1 MYACN
6 YVILGLRRNRAPLVV
21 TNVSILTISLVYLIN
36 AGYAVDRA
44 NTEEEKNILSRKY
57 NYTFIT
63 IVYIVL
69 PIITLIIFG
78 LCKLSPADEHVIVHI
93 ENVEEIIAHSEPV
106 PLPIAQLVEIL
117 E

>member
-6 YVILGLRRNRAPLVV
+6 YVILGLRRNRAPLIV
-21 TNVSILTISLVYLIN
+21 TNVSILTISLIYLIN

-44 NTEEEKNILSRKY
+44 NTEEEKNIQSRKY
-57 NYTFIT
+57 NYTF
-63 IVYIVL
+63 VYIVL

-78 LCKLSPADEHVIVHI
+78 LCKLNPADEHVIVHI

-106 PLPIAQLVEIL
+106 PLPIAQLVETL

>member
-6 YVILGLRRNRAPLVV
+6 YVILGLRRNRAPLIV
-21 TNVSILTISLVYLIN
+21 TSVSILTISLIYLIN
-36 AGYAVDRA
+36 AGYAVDR
-44 NTEEEKNILSRKY
+44 EKDKNIQSRKY
-57 NYTFIT
+57 NYTF
-63 IVYIVL
+63 VYIVL

-106 PLPIAQLVEIL
+106 PLPIAQLVETL